1 MWLTVG
7 VLVELACNL
16 TPELKAERRIV
27 GCVVHQREAAELQ
40 APRLRDER
48 SVDHLFDHVPSDND
62 EASNGRVAP
71 SQIRWRGRVVLI
83 RQIAATEGTLF
94 PCTRRHASS
103 WCNRFFPNTEAP

>member
-27 GCVVHQREAAELQ
+27 GCVVHQREAAELE

-48 SVDHLFDHVPSDND
+48 SVDHLFDHVPSGND
-62 EASNGRVAP
+62 EASNGRVVR
-71 SQIRWRGRVVLI
+71 SQIRWRGSVVLI
-83 RQIAATEGTLF
+83 RQIEATEGTLF
-94 PCTRRHASS
+94 RWSHRLES
-103 WCNRFFPNTEAP
+103 